1 MKFYVL
7 KSCEHYELIKISDFC
22 QLCLNLYL
30 WIIQCDRSIL
40 TLRLTYSYSSVLRLR
55 YSCSHLKLDLDM

>member
-7 KSCEHYELIKISDFC
+7 KSCEHYELIRISDFC

-30 WIIQCDRSIL
+30 WIIQCDRAAL

-55 YSCSHLKLDLDM
+55 YSCNHL

>member
-7 KSCEHYELIKISDFC
+7 KSCEHYELIRISDFC
-22 QLCLNLYL
+22 QLCLNSYL
-30 WIIQCDRSIL
+30 WIIFNVTDLL

-55 YSCSHLKLDLDM
+55 FLQSFVITLR